1 MSWTLDHE
9 RAWNRRNP
17 FRCHLGIEVNR
28 VGKDGDAEIAL
39 PVTEELLQA
48 YGMVHGG
55 IYCVLID
62 TVLGTCARA
71 ALQRDCGPMT
81 VDLNVSFLRPTGLGR
96 VVCRGDII
104 KAGRSVVVG
113 AADVVDADGRKLA
126 TGRGSFL
133 LRERDAYRA
142 AG

>member
-1 MSWTLDHE
+1 MGWTLDDE

-17 FRCHLGIEVNR
+17 FRTYLGIEVNR
-28 VGKDGDAEIAL
+28 VGDGGAEIAL
-39 PVTEELLQA
+39 PVTETLLQA

-62 TVLGTCARA
+62 TVLGTCARS
-71 ALQRDCGPMT
+71 ALRRDCGPMT
-81 VDLNVSFLRPTGLGR
+81 IDLNVSFLRPSGLGR
-96 VVCRGDII
+96 LICRGETV

-113 AADVVDADGRKLA
+113 VADVLDAEGRKLA

-133 LRERDAYRA
+133 LREQDAYR
-142 AG
+142 GTG